1 MKMKIGDR
9 EYPMRLTL
17 GAMLRFRRE
26 TGKELNEAE
35 ADMSMTMLIVLMW
48 CCLVSACQADGVE
61 CDLTMEQMADRLD
74 VKDVNRFSSQL
85 SQGQSAEAKK
95 KESPPEAEEEKA
107 TASST

>member
-17 GAMLRFRRE
+17 GAMLRFQRE